1 MKIRSIKF
9 NFIMNFILTSSSVI
23 FPLITF
29 PYVSRVLMADGNG
42 KVAFASSVITYF
54 TMFASLGI
62 PTYGIRACAKVRDDY
77 KKLSKTVQ
85 ELLIINSVTMLLTM
99 LVYVLSLIF
108 VPKFYAEKELFIING
123 IGMLLNM
130 FAMNWLY
137 NALEQYAH
145 ITFCN
150 LATKVI
156 ALSLMFLLVKN
167 PDDYI
172 IYGGITMFAS
182 SVSYVYN
189 FLYAR
194 KFISFKKTGK
204 YEFRVHLRPIF
215 IFFAMSAATSV
226 YTNLDVV
233 MLGFMKTDA
242 DVGFYNAAIKVKT
255 ILVTLITSL
264 GTVLLPRLSYYMKKG
279 ENDLFQKTI
288 GKAANFV
295 AILGMPL
302 MVYFMLYA
310 KESILFLAGEGYQGA
325 ILPMIILMPTLVLIG
340 FSNIT
345 GIQILTPQN
354 KEKEVLYSILVG
366 AAADFLLNI
375 VLIAKFAASGAAFA
389 TVVAEFLVL
398 VVQCFYLRNI
408 LMDIVKQVSWG
419 KILVAT
425 GLASGA
431 GIILKLSIQL
441 SAFFML
447 VISAIAFFG
456 VYGIM
461 LLITREKFVIE
472 ILTSFI
478 KIGKK
483 RGGMDNDEK
492 TI

>member
-42 KVAFASSVITYF
+42 KIAFASSVITYF

-77 KKLSKTVQ
+77 DKLSKTAQ
-85 ELLIINSVTMLLTM
+85 ELLIINSMTMMLTM
-99 LVYVLSLIF
+99 LVYVLVLIF

-150 LATKVI
+150 LATKII

-167 PDDYI
+167 SEDYI

-189 FLYAR
+189 FVHAR
-194 KFISFKKTGK
+194 KFISFKKAGK
-204 YEFRVHLRPIF
+204 YEFKIHLRPIL

-279 ENDLFQKTI
+279 EKDLFQKTI
-288 GKAANFV
+288 GKATNFV
-295 AILGMPL
+295 AILGVPL

-310 KESILFLAGEGYQGA
+310 KESILFLAGDGYQGA
-325 ILPMIILMPTLVLIG
+325 ILPMIILMPTIVFIG
-340 FSNIT
+340 LSNIT

-375 VLIAKFAASGAAFA
+375 LLISKFAAAGAAFA
-389 TVVAEFLVL
+389 TVVAELLVL
-398 VVQCFYLRNI
+398 VVQCIYLRDD
-408 LMDIVKQVSWG
+408 LLGIVKQVSWG

-425 GLASGA
+425 VFASVA
-431 GIILKLSIQL
+431 GIILKISIEL

-447 VISAIAFFG
+447 AISATAFFG
-456 VYGIM
+456 VYGIV
-461 LLITREKFVIE
+461 LLITKEKFVTE
-472 ILTSFI
+472 ILASFI
-478 KIGKK
+478 KTSKK
-483 RGGMDNDEK
+483 RERG
-492 TI
+492 